1 MVGTPQVFFYY
12 IMEIILNGEPLA
24 TSDGLTVLQLLVS
37 LAVDPAK
44 VAVELDR
51 QILKS
56 ALWESTPLAAGAKL
70 EIVHFVGGG

>member
-1 MVGTPQVFFYY
+1 MGTPQVFFYY

-24 TSDGLTVLQLLVS
+24 TSDSLTVLQLLVS